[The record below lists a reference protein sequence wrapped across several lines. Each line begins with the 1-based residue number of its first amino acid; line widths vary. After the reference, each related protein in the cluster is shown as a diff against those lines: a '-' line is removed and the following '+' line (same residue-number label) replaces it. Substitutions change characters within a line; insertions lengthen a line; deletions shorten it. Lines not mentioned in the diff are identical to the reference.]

1 MERGTTSVEES
12 EEILPLDVPSSSLK
26 NKLRLIRNSSCELC
40 SLHEGASTVCVPGE
54 GSGRLPVL
62 ILGEAPGREE
72 DKRGRPFCGPSGKL
86 LRSELLKAG
95 LPLKKC
101 YITNTVKC
109 YPKGTPTDEQRDICS
124 QNYLRKEIQLLSPKY
139 ILAVGGTALSA
150 VFPGHKIS
158 EIRGTLN
165 DSWLNEGFV
174 FPIWHPAY
182 ILRNRSKIEEWRID
196 IENFVA
202 LVEVDHGLE

>member
-1 MERGTTSVEES
+1 M
-12 EEILPLDVPSSSLK
+12 
-26 NKLRLIRNSSCELC
+26 
-40 SLHEGASTVCVPGE
+40 
-54 GSGRLPVL
+54 

-72 DKRGRPFCGPSGKL
+72 DKRGRPFVGPSGKL

-109 YPKGTPTDEQRDICS
+109 YPKGTPNEKEQAICTN
-124 QNYLRKEIQLLSPKY
+124 NYLQKEINTIEPKY
-139 ILAVGGTALSA
+139 ILAVGKVAFQNCL
-150 VFPGHKIS
+150 PGFDFKDV
-158 EIRGTLN
+158 RGQLL
-165 DSWLNEGFV
+165 DSWISDAFL

-182 ILRNRSKIEEWRID
+182 ILRNRSKTLEWRVD

-202 LVEVDHGLE
+202 LVNLDYYGILG